1 MKSGP
6 RSPPALPGSVY
17 KLEISRPGRGA
28 EGRDLGVLQEVKCSV
43 PLRGHQWEIGAQG
56 HMIPDSD
63 GKVDERVY
71 HLQSASIS
79 ITLCCPY
86 NPCMEESGQGSH
98 CR

>member
-6 RSPPALPGSVY
+6 RSLPALPGSVY
-17 KLEISRPGRGA
+17 KLEIRRPGRGA

-43 PLRGHQWEIGAQG
+43 PLRGHHWEIGAQG

-79 ITLCCPY
+79 ITLCCSY
-86 NPCMEESGQGSH
+86 NPDMEESGQESH
-98 CR
+98 CK